1 VPTERLARIWHVLPR
16 KLGHRIDGLTDL
28 PKERNNGVYFRVRK
42 FRQASKDFARAR
54 QTRVIFG
61 LGSAIALTFLGNAAA
76 AQTQNLLENAQR
88 TAIYVETSYDGN
100 DGRERCDWYTAATDF
115 IATTGSLEEAYG
127 NGCRIDI
134 RLRGTIN
141 RDGASLFAKLI
152 RRLES
157 MDLYPAGIV
166 LDSRG
171 GEATAAIAIAR
182 AIRDSEIFRRVPV
195 ETRVAGHDQAVCFSA
210 CIVIFAA
217 GYRRSA
223 EFDIYGDD
231 ALPSRLGIH
240 GPGQFDRSAGR
251 YDTSADNADI
261 QRIRRRLKE
270 FFASIDVSPELVDD
284 MFAVPFD
291 EIRLLGRQELIDY
304 GLYAD

>member
-1 VPTERLARIWHVLPR
+1 MLAAHATRLLQELARKI
-16 KLGHRIDGLTDL
+16 
-28 PKERNNGVYFRVRK
+28 
-42 FRQASKDFARAR
+42 RQASKDLARAR
-54 QTRVIFG
+54 HIRAKFG
-61 LGSAIALTFLGNAAA
+61 PVAAIAFALLGNVAATQ
-76 AQTQNLLENAQR
+76 AQILLENAQR

-100 DGRERCDWYTAATDF
+100 DGRERCDWYTSAADF
-115 IATTGSLEEAYG
+115 IATTGSLEETYG

-141 RDGASLFAKLI
+141 REGARMFADLV

-157 MDLYPAGIV
+157 MDLYPAGVV

-195 ETRVAGHDQAVCFSA
+195 ETRIAGNDQAVCFSA

-223 EFDIYGDD
+223 EFDIYGDE

-240 GPGQFDRSAGR
+240 RPGQFDRSAGR
-251 YDTSADNADI
+251 YDTSASNADI
-261 QRIRRRLKE
+261 QRISRRLKE
-270 FFASIDVSPELVDD
+270 FFASIDVSPQLVDD